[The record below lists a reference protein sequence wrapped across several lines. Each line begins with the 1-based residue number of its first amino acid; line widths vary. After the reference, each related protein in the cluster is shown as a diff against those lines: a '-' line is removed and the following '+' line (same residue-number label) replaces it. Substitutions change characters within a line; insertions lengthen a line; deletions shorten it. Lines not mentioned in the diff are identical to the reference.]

1 MSQNKYV
8 IFIKKIIIVIFWLAV
23 WQIMAMCVD
32 NFLLIATPVQALR
45 ALMVLITQGEFWRSV
60 FSSLWRIAVGFLLGV
75 IVALFLAAI
84 SSRYRIVEE
93 VLRPF
98 MVFCKSVPVAVF
110 AVLLL
115 IWWGSGMLAVA
126 ICFLVVFPNIYLNTL
141 EGLKSADREL
151 LEMAEVFRLPF
162 STRFFYIYRPALK
175 PFLLSA
181 FQLSLGMCWK
191 SGVAA
196 EVIGTPAHSIGGALY
211 LAKIYLDTADLFAWA
226 AVIVLLSV
234 IFEKTVFF
242 CLEAFFRWEPA
253 CRCPNMARGDRQK
266 NAVRR
271 NADRESLL
279 QKYNDFMCDE
289 QEIDDEKQP
298 AFLANTGNEQ
308 QILRVHDL
316 GKSYHDRWVFR
327 HVTTEFH
334 SGTPYLLDTPS
345 GSGKTT
351 FFRCLCGLEQPQE
364 GEISGIDTF
373 AVQFQEDRLCEDY
386 SAVKNLEMVLGDV
399 TQAQTALAKVLPEE
413 ALDIP
418 CRELSGG
425 MKRRVALVRA
435 MEAEAQCVLLD
446 EPFTGLDEENRK
458 KAQDYIREKT
468 GERILLMATHIRPQ
482 EGTV

>member
-1 MSQNKYV
+1 M
-8 IFIKKIIIVIFWLAV
+8 IFWLAV
-23 WQIMAMCVD
+23 WQILAMCVN

-45 ALMVLITQGEFWRSV
+45 ALTVLITQGEFWRSV
-60 FSSLWRIAVGFLLGV
+60 FGSLWRIAAGFLLGV

-84 SSRYRIVEE
+84 SSRYRTCEE

-98 MVFCKSVPVAVF
+98 MVFCKAVPVAVF

-141 EGLKSADREL
+141 EGLKSADRKL
-151 LEMAEVFRLPF
+151 LEMAEVFCLPF

-196 EVIGTPAHSIGGALY
+196 EVIGTPVHSIGGALY

-234 IFEKTVFF
+234 IFEKAVFYIID
-242 CLEAFFRWEPA
+242 AFFRWKPA
-253 CRCPNMARGDRQK
+253 CRRPGAVQGSGQK

-271 NADRESLL
+271 NAGPENVD
-279 QKYNDFMCDE
+279 QKYE
-289 QEIDDEKQP
+289 RP
-298 AFLANTGNEQ
+298 V
-308 QILRVHDL
+308 LRVHNL
-316 GKSYHDRWVFR
+316 GKCYHDRWIFR
-327 HVTTEFH
+327 QVTNEFH
-334 SGTPYLLDTPS
+334 SGTPYLLNTPS

-351 FFRCLCGLEQPQE
+351 FFRCLCELEQPQE
-364 GEISGIDTF
+364 GEVSGVDTF

-386 SAVKNLEMVLGDV
+386 SAVKNLEMVLGD
-399 TQAQTALAKVLPEE
+399 AARARTALAKLLPEE

-425 MKRRVALVRA
+425 MKRRVSLVRA
-435 MEAEAQCVLLD
+435 MEAGAQCVLLD
-446 EPFTGLDEENRK
+446 EPFTGLDEENRQ

-468 GERILLMATHIRPQ
+468 GGRILLVATHIRPETECKINLENQ
-482 EGTV
+482 DNGGNNGNRQG